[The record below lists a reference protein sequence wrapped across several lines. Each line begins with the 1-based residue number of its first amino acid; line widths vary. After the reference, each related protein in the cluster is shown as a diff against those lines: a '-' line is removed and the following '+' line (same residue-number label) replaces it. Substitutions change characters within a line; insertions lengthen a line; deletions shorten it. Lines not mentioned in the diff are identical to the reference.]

1 MKRLMGMGVLV
12 AVALAG
18 CTGPKMNDA
27 RTAGP
32 EKNFN
37 SLKPAEKVAQ
47 CIEFYWKD
55 EAVFGVGTDA
65 FVKSVKD
72 GSFTVYTTDSEY
84 FVDVHPAGPG
94 AAAGYYVMNRDKLA
108 DRRLAAVASCL

>member
-1 MKRLMGMGVLV
+1 MKRVLGMGVLV

-18 CTGPKMNDA
+18 CTGQKMDST

-32 EKNFN
+32 AKTFD
-37 SLKPAEKVAQ
+37 SQKPAQKVAQ

-55 EAVFGVGTDA
+55 EAVFGATTDA
-65 FVKSVKD
+65 FVKNLKD

-84 FVDVHPAGPG
+84 FADVRPVGAG
-94 AAAGYYVMNRDKLA
+94 AQARYYVMAPDKLA